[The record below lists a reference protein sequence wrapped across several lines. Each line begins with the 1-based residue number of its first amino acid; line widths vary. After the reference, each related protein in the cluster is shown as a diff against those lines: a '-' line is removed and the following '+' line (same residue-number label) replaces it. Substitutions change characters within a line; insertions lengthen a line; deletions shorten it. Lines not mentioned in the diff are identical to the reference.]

1 MKKISVGLIGI
12 AALGLLGACSST
24 NDAKVSNDKD
34 GKLEIVTTFY
44 PMYDF
49 TKNIVGDEANV
60 DLMVPAGSEP
70 HDYEPSAKDMAKLM
84 MLMFLYIITKTWNH
98 GYQKLKKVGRK
109 LGLM

>member
-49 TKNIVGDEANV
+49 TK
-60 DLMVPAGSEP
+60 
-70 HDYEPSAKDMAKLM
+70 
-84 MLMFLYIITKTWNH
+84 
-98 GYQKLKKVGRK
+98 
-109 LGLM
+109 